1 MLVSRV
7 IPLYSKFVRV
17 GETADLFHSFAVS
30 GNELVCAFRRHKI
43 SNTETSSEWVHSYQ
57 SQILLQNFDLSAG
70 TFVSE
75 PEEIMDVGEDPR
87 CIAIRGRPYILSSN
101 PPGLSCNYILFD
113 ITARK
118 RINIMT
124 DADRFRYGKNWQ
136 PFVFDDKLYAIHGFS
151 PFRILRI
158 DIETGR
164 GDIVFEKDMGLNAVA
179 SHDRYTCFRGGCT
192 ALVLNDE
199 IVGFGHLTVDP
210 GRHAVFQWTF
220 SPVRQQISISCDLD
234 VKILT
239 AQAFNVID
247 PTCFFSLHDKYYL
260 GVSCSN
266 RDWFYGQTY
275 ASFLLELKPD
285 PYRPK
290 SLAFLLKN
298 GNSGIQPDS
307 GSASRSTYFARASEL
322 RITNGSISRNFEVL
336 SRAGREDRG
345 HVVCGPCINL
355 PPGKYL
361 SRVQYAGNGSN
372 SQEIGSYIVY
382 RNADQEMLAE

>member
-1 MLVSRV
+1 M
-7 IPLYSKFVRV
+7 I
-17 GETADLFHSFAVS
+17 G
-30 GNELVCAFRRHKI
+30 I
-43 SNTETSSEWVHSYQ
+43 
-57 SQILLQNFDLSAG
+57 
-70 TFVSE
+70 
-75 PEEIMDVGEDPR
+75 
-87 CIAIRGRPYILSSN
+87 
-101 PPGLSCNYILFD
+101 
-113 ITARK
+113 
-118 RINIMT
+118 
-124 DADRFRYGKNWQ
+124 
-136 PFVFDDKLYAIHGFS
+136 
-151 PFRILRI
+151 
-158 DIETGR
+158 
-164 GDIVFEKDMGLNAVA
+164 
-179 SHDRYTCFRGGCT
+179 
-192 ALVLNDE
+192 
-199 IVGFGHLTVDP
+199 
-210 GRHAVFQWTF
+210 
-220 SPVRQQISISCDLD
+220 D

-382 RNADQEMLAE
+382 RNADQAILAEWPLRGTENMLAIAELEFEITSKEHGRGIESRVDSRGIVDLRVTDLAIVRL